1 MDTDACN
8 VLPTRDICKVYQVMQ
23 LTFHDSPLAGVNNF
37 AVFLKPFCMAISVA
51 VSPIYQKYKKI
62 YLVTQGC
69 QKVFKQQAD
78 NEQQAA
84 LELTQ
89 VLEGQAIQG
98 HFENQSLGN
107 GVSKGF
113 QDVFPTADAMLFRQ
127 NTRKPGNNAVN
138 ISLALRWKFHDT
150 LIRARISHFKK
161 IAKL

>member
-51 VSPIYQKYKKI
+51 VSPIQQKHKKM
-62 YLVTQGC
+62 YLVSQGC
-69 QKVFKQQAD
+69 QKVFKQQSD

-84 LELTQ
+84 LELAPKAQ
-89 VLEGQAIQG
+89 VLEGRGIQG
-98 HFENQSLGN
+98 RFENQSLGN

-113 QDVFPTADAMLFRQ
+113 QEMFPTVDAMLFCQ

-138 ISLALRWKFHDT
+138 MSLALRCV
-150 LIRARISHFKK
+150 IRLQIC
-161 IAKL
+161 L